1 MTTTAETAATILWR
15 FEHAW
20 SDLDRTI
27 KSLSER
33 ELTEIRDPAGWAV
46 KDHLTHLATWDRALL
61 AGLDGRPRHQAL
73 GLDPSSDGSDDWDAL
88 NAAIFAATRDRS
100 VPEVLDAAR
109 ATQATT
115 RRHLMTLASGGATPG
130 AEGFLNDAPGYVDH
144 YDQHHGWIRELIG
157 RA

>member
-1 MTTTAETAATILWR
+1 MTTSGETAATILPK

-46 KDHLTHLATWDRALL
+46 KDHLMHLATWDRALL
-61 AGLDGRPRHQAL
+61 AALDGRPRHQAL
-73 GLDPSSDGSDDWDAL
+73 GLDASTDGSEDWDAL
-88 NAAIFAATRDRS
+88 NAAIFAATRDRP
-100 VPEVLDAAR
+100 VPDVLDAAR
-109 ATQATT
+109 ATQAVT
-115 RRHLMTLASGGATPG
+115 RQHLMTLASGGVPAG
-130 AEGFLNDAPGYVDH
+130 AEGFLNDAPGYIDH
-144 YDQHHGWIRELIG
+144 YHQHHGWIRELIG